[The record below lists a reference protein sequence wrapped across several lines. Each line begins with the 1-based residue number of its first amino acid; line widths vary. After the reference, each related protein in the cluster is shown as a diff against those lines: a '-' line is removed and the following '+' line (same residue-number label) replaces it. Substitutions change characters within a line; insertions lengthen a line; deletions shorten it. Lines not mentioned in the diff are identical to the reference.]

1 MQASTEN
8 VTSSRPMIVTTTE
21 NIPDT
26 RVVKTIGQV
35 FGLTVRS
42 RSLGG
47 NIAAGLKS
55 LVGGEIGSYVKL
67 NEDARRQALDRM
79 VQNAAAMGAN
89 AVTMM
94 RFDSTEMG
102 RSMSEIVAYGTARV
116 VEMAADAP
124 DPSARRAERAAMS
137 VVEWVILAVVVLGV
151 VIALFGWDRYRG
163 NRKSA
168 GEAAAPSPRARC
180 SLTQRLVSG
189 CACGT
194 TRRPAS
200 GNTAPSE
207 PRPVSMRAV
216 ATMPV
221 FADLPVARKG
231 EVR

>member
-1 MQASTEN
+1 MQASAKN
-8 VTSSRPMIVTTTE
+8 LSSSGTMIVTTTE
-21 NIPDT
+21 NIPGT

-102 RSMSEIVAYGTARV
+102 RTMSEIVAYGTARI
-116 VEMAADAP
+116 VEPAQDTS
-124 DPSARRAERAAMS
+124 D
-137 VVEWVILAVVVLGV
+137 
-151 VIALFGWDRYRG
+151 
-163 NRKSA
+163 
-168 GEAAAPSPRARC
+168 
-180 SLTQRLVSG
+180 
-189 CACGT
+189 
-194 TRRPAS
+194 PAS
-200 GNTAPSE
+200 SQG
-207 PRPVSMRAV
+207 
-216 ATMPV
+216 
-221 FADLPVARKG
+221 
-231 EVR
+231 